1 MDIKKIDIPLNPGV
15 YMMKDKNGEI
25 IYIGKA
31 KNLKN
36 RVSSYFTGT
45 HNTKTMELV
54 KNIENI
60 DFFICNTELEAFIL
74 ENNLIKKHKP
84 KYNILL
90 KDQKTYPY
98 LKITKEEFPR
108 ILVVR
113 RVSDDAYYFGP
124 FPNVNMKEVVM
135 NLKKVFKLKDTKVKV
150 VNKDGKEY
158 IDYHIDLS
166 NGPSFF
172 KKPEIKEEYQENVR
186 QLLLF
191 LNSKKTDV
199 LKYLEERM
207 EKFSENLEFE
217 KAIIERERIKALKKL
232 LAYQITESTREND
245 EDIVTIDKNDKKL
258 FICILSIRNGK
269 LISKTS
275 KVIDILVDND
285 LIDSVIAR
293 YYEKILAPK
302 TVVLDEMYEDKKDI
316 LEGWFKTE
324 KNKNVKVVF
333 PKKGRLH
340 NLLKLA
346 NLNLENEKS
355 RYFNEKRKLN
365 AILEDLKEM
374 LDLPKYPR
382 IIESYDI
389 SNIQGADSVAGQ
401 VVFVNGKKQTKMYK
415 KYKIKTVVGPDDYH
429 SMKEVILRRL
439 NHPPYPDLIL
449 LDGGKTHVG
458 VIRKT
463 LAKENI
469 DIPVFGMY
477 KNNKHRTYGLCD
489 DERVYDLKGNEK
501 LFNLITSFQD
511 EVHRFSITYHKLLR
525 SKRVLK
531 SRLDEIEG
539 IGPKRKKELLKNF
552 KTVDNVFNA
561 SVDELKKYVPEK
573 IAKAISEN

>member
-1 MDIKKIDIPLNPGV
+1 MDIKKVDIPLNPGV

-324 KNKNVKVVF
+324 KNKNVRVVF

-389 SNIQGADSVAGQ
+389 SNIQGV
-401 VVFVNGKKQTKMYK
+401 
-415 KYKIKTVVGPDDYH
+415 
-429 SMKEVILRRL
+429 
-439 NHPPYPDLIL
+439 
-449 LDGGKTHVG
+449 
-458 VIRKT
+458 
-463 LAKENI
+463 
-469 DIPVFGMY
+469 
-477 KNNKHRTYGLCD
+477 
-489 DERVYDLKGNEK
+489 
-501 LFNLITSFQD
+501 
-511 EVHRFSITYHKLLR
+511 
-525 SKRVLK
+525 
-531 SRLDEIEG
+531 
-539 IGPKRKKELLKNF
+539 
-552 KTVDNVFNA
+552 
-561 SVDELKKYVPEK
+561 
-573 IAKAISEN
+573 

>member
-191 LNSKKTDV
+191 LNSKK
-199 LKYLEERM
+199 
-207 EKFSENLEFE
+207 N
-217 KAIIERERIKALKKL
+217 
-232 LAYQITESTREND
+232 
-245 EDIVTIDKNDKKL
+245 
-258 FICILSIRNGK
+258 
-269 LISKTS
+269 
-275 KVIDILVDND
+275 
-285 LIDSVIAR
+285 
-293 YYEKILAPK
+293 
-302 TVVLDEMYEDKKDI
+302 
-316 LEGWFKTE
+316 
-324 KNKNVKVVF
+324 
-333 PKKGRLH
+333 
-340 NLLKLA
+340 
-346 NLNLENEKS
+346 
-355 RYFNEKRKLN
+355 
-365 AILEDLKEM
+365 
-374 LDLPKYPR
+374 
-382 IIESYDI
+382 
-389 SNIQGADSVAGQ
+389 
-401 VVFVNGKKQTKMYK
+401 
-415 KYKIKTVVGPDDYH
+415 
-429 SMKEVILRRL
+429 
-439 NHPPYPDLIL
+439 
-449 LDGGKTHVG
+449 
-458 VIRKT
+458 
-463 LAKENI
+463 
-469 DIPVFGMY
+469 
-477 KNNKHRTYGLCD
+477 
-489 DERVYDLKGNEK
+489 
-501 LFNLITSFQD
+501 
-511 EVHRFSITYHKLLR
+511 
-525 SKRVLK
+525 
-531 SRLDEIEG
+531 
-539 IGPKRKKELLKNF
+539 
-552 KTVDNVFNA
+552 
-561 SVDELKKYVPEK
+561 
-573 IAKAISEN
+573 